1 MEQQEKEQTQIN
13 SKLPPRKPSKQ
24 TQAKSSKKVDF
35 EFNKT
40 EKTQTVSI
48 GSGCDSNQTDSEE
61 SETEKISKPSV
72 DSEEDANYESEYDSD
87 EGFQEELSS
96 DEEETFM
103 QKFMAQTQNQIFFSI
118 PNIEERGR
126 KKNKIDPELPPIEK
140 SYSLLPDMATGWRPK
155 ILTEQIP
162 CPIPLYFADKNLN
175 MITNKLQRMT
185 KYPIVYL
192 GYRPRTTFDV
202 HRQFCGKDTYSF
214 KFSSILFNE
223 EVLKQFRVKI
233 QDDTD
238 TMQQVDNLRIFTG
251 MHPDFKKSQLNFDS
265 FFEGGNLDMVVK
277 LSDIEYDLY
286 MRPDTNTK
294 GHQSWFYFKISNT
307 KANQTVRFNV
317 CNFQKKRSLYQR
329 GLKPYILSQKDKD
342 QFGQIWK
349 QGGSNVYYSK
359 RKNIKYDM
367 LVNSSKQYYQ
377 MTFDYTFEYDN
388 DEVYFA
394 ALPPYTYS
402 DMRKFMTSDIIT
414 SNKQYL
420 REVKLCR
427 SLGGLFIPQINIT
440 DYQSDEIAVEQ
451 RKTFIISSRI
461 HPGESISSFI
471 AQGIIQYLL
480 SDDEQVKELRKKVI
494 FRVIPILNVDGT
506 VIGNYRTSFSGLD
519 LNRQFSQSDRQ
530 LLPEVYHLKR
540 IVRKDHNMNNLIAFF
555 DLHGHSVRKN
565 CFIYGP
571 YFAKNELNYYKS
583 KFIPYLF
590 SLRSNTFRYK
600 SCKFTNQNYK
610 KETARLVF
618 HKQFG
623 VFNSFTLEASFGL
636 KDTSNLCGQTFE
648 IKDYMQIGRDLV
660 HALSDYIQKMEI
672 FNKVKE
678 NSEQIKLK
686 QDMEKAMKSPAQKD
700 LGNLKKQNSI
710 QSKNVQ
716 CPLNPSNTN
725 SQSLNNFQAIKSRKA
740 SLLAPI
746 IDKQTEDRS
755 FTNIKEIIQGIKSK
769 HGGKKYENES
779 DRFSDAKIDSED
791 SVDDFNEDA
800 RQGINDGIISC
811 VHNFKKQFV
820 KPAEN
825 VQSAPKELVIVLNQ
839 PIEEDD
845 KKKKKKKKSQNLRK
859 EEIKLSKQYK
869 TKFQEDDLMQQI
881 FEDVIQNQKENSN
894 AKRNPFKSIN
904 KFIKEN
910 YKEEDQSQQVI
921 MMPRIDAFGS
931 GSKLLPSVLK
941 GDNMNN
947 SSFNPYKETS
957 NRIEVSSALSGS
969 IQLQKSQEKVSD
981 IFSKFYNDTEN
992 KTVNKLD
999 KQSTLIP
1006 PKERSLTPLNL
1017 GKGNNSQVIPNNSSI
1032 LHSKNFQNRV
1042 QLKMNIICEKNDT
1055 IKSINE
1061 KMKQQCDQVK
1071 SIDLDKSISF
1081 LKQQQLNTSSIQ
1093 NSVVF
1098 DKEASVLD
1106 VKSSSD
1112 IPAEYTKG
1120 FSANIHNSNKNPYYV
1135 NNPVVKLK
1143 QDSTTPQNK
1152 TVIVLNSQ
1160 NNIANETK
1168 DVQSVSH
1175 SAAINIHPKRY
1186 SAIESQNEDSNIDD
1200 NYVKVYG
1207 NVLQNCSNQIKSAS
1221 SAQTMSSCVV
1231 QMPKLNDQ
1239 LRKNSRSKDQ
1249 QTSKRRSSQRKEY
1262 GMPQNISNQIDNSN
1276 KDLYNQQLPPR
1287 DFKTDKKM
1295 VASAKTPILNSLKSS
1310 NTKKR
1315 ESSLDLQVRPF
1326 SIQVNNK
1333 PVQKLEDFNNEN
1345 EISLDNKVFK
1355 QYQAFQVR
1363 QNNNQRQI
1371 AQFKVK
1377 NNNNTHKSF
1386 IM

>member
-1 MEQQEKEQTQIN
+1 MDQQQKEQAQLN
-13 SKLPPRKPSKQ
+13 SKLPPRRPSKQ
-24 TQAKSSKKVDF
+24 PQAKSSKKVDL
-35 EFNKT
+35 EDNKN
-40 EKTQTVSI
+40 ENTQTVSI
-48 GSGCDSNQTDSEE
+48 ISGCDSNETDSEE
-61 SETEKISKPSV
+61 SETENVSKPSIN
-72 DSEEDANYESEYDSD
+72 SEGEANYESEYDSD

-103 QKFMAQTQNQIFFSI
+103 EKFMAQTKNQIFFSI

-214 KFSSILFNE
+214 KFSSILFNDD
-223 EVLKQFRVKI
+223 VLKQFKVKI

-238 TMQQVDNLRIFTG
+238 TMQQVDNIRIFTG
-251 MHPDFKKSQLNFDS
+251 MHPDFKKNQLNFDS

-307 KANQTVRFNV
+307 KANQTVRFNI

-329 GLKPYILSQKDKD
+329 GLKPYVLSQKDKD

-359 RKNIKYDM
+359 RKNIKYDI

-402 DMRKFMTSDIIT
+402 DMRKFLTSDIIT

-427 SLGGLFIPQINIT
+427 SLGGLLIPQINIT

-471 AQGIIQYLL
+471 AQGVIQYLL

-494 FRVIPILNVDGT
+494 FRIIPILNVDGT

-636 KDTSNLCGQTFE
+636 KDTNNLCDQTFE

-660 HALSDYIQKMEI
+660 HTLSDYIEKMEI

-678 NSEQIKLK
+678 NSKQIKLK
-686 QDMEKAMKSPAQKD
+686 QDMEKAMKSPACKD

-725 SQSLNNFQAIKSRKA
+725 SQSFNNFQAIKSRKA

-746 IDKQTEDRS
+746 VDKQPEDQS
-755 FTNIKEIIQGIKSK
+755 YTNIKDIIQGIKSK
-769 HGGKKYENES
+769 QGGKKYENES

-791 SVDDFNEDA
+791 SDDDFNDDA
-800 RQGINDGIISC
+800 RQGINDGIINC
-811 VHNFKKQFV
+811 VQNFKKQFV

-845 KKKKKKKKSQNLRK
+845 KKKKKKKKSQNLKK

-894 AKRNPFKSIN
+894 TKKNPFKSIN

-921 MMPRIDAFGS
+921 LMPRIDAFGS

-941 GDNMNN
+941 SDNIYN
-947 SSFNPYKETS
+947 SSFNPYKEAS

-969 IQLQKSQEKVSD
+969 VQLPKSQQKVSD

-992 KTVNKLD
+992 KYIGKLD
-999 KQSTLIP
+999 KQSTLVHR
-1006 PKERSLTPLNL
+1006 KERSLTPLNL
-1017 GKGNNSQVIPNNSSI
+1017 SKANNSLVITNNSSI
-1032 LHSKNFQNRV
+1032 LHTKNFQNRV
-1042 QLKMNIICEKNDT
+1042 SLKMNIICEKNDT

-1061 KMKQQCDQVK
+1061 KMKQQSDQVK
-1071 SIDLDKSISF
+1071 NIDLDKIY
-1081 LKQQQLNTSSIQ
+1081 KKIGNTVQ
-1093 NSVVF
+1093 NQNF
-1098 DKEASVLD
+1098 
-1106 VKSSSD
+1106 KS
-1112 IPAEYTKG
+1112 P
-1120 FSANIHNSNKNPYYV
+1120 
-1135 NNPVVKLK
+1135 
-1143 QDSTTPQNK
+1143 
-1152 TVIVLNSQ
+1152 
-1160 NNIANETK
+1160 
-1168 DVQSVSH
+1168 
-1175 SAAINIHPKRY
+1175 
-1186 SAIESQNEDSNIDD
+1186 
-1200 NYVKVYG
+1200 
-1207 NVLQNCSNQIKSAS
+1207 IK
-1221 SAQTMSSCVV
+1221 
-1231 QMPKLNDQ
+1231 
-1239 LRKNSRSKDQ
+1239 
-1249 QTSKRRSSQRKEY
+1249 
-1262 GMPQNISNQIDNSN
+1262 
-1276 KDLYNQQLPPR
+1276 
-1287 DFKTDKKM
+1287 
-1295 VASAKTPILNSLKSS
+1295 
-1310 NTKKR
+1310 
-1315 ESSLDLQVRPF
+1315 
-1326 SIQVNNK
+1326 
-1333 PVQKLEDFNNEN
+1333 
-1345 EISLDNKVFK
+1345 
-1355 QYQAFQVR
+1355 
-1363 QNNNQRQI
+1363 
-1371 AQFKVK
+1371 
-1377 NNNNTHKSF
+1377 
-1386 IM
+1386 